1 MKKLNLFLMVMA
13 LSLCVF
19 PSTMFAN
26 EKTPVSIEATAKEV
40 PAAVQLKL
48 DRLDEIKEMDKSD
61 MSRAEK
67 KELRQEVK
75 EIKAELKSTGN
86 GVYLSVGAVI
96 IIILLLILLL

>member
-1 MKKLNLFLMVMA
+1 MKKLNLLLMVMA
-13 LSLCVF
+13 LSLCAF
-19 PSTMFAN
+19 PSSMFAN
-26 EKTPVSIEATAKEV
+26 EKTPVTMETAAKEV

-75 EIKAELKSTGN
+75 EIKTELKSTGN
-86 GVYLSVGAVI
+86 GVYLSVGAI
-96 IIILLLILLL
+96 IIIVLLLILLL